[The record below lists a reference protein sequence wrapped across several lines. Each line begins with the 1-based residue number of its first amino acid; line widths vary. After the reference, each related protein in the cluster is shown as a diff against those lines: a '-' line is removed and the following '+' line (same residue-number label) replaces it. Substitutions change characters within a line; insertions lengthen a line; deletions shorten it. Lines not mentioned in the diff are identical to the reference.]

1 MYWPTSKKNSNNSYP
16 ERLAAKMRRGSRVE
30 TWLLLP
36 VLWLDSKNSRFSCLA
51 APSRATKRVSP
62 YICMQRHATPC
73 PFQPKPTKNSLA
85 MADKEKPSPLR
96 FLLALAIVLLVV
108 YCVSLSVLLVYLMR
122 DYSLLKEHV
131 QDLRGRVVSLE
142 GDRVTARAT
151 TVLPSGDRKR
161 RESIDSSLQVIH

>member
-1 MYWPTSKKNSNNSYP
+1 MFPAKTDEAWITCWNLNTTSCYS
-16 ERLAAKMRRGSRVE
+16 V
-30 TWLLLP
+30 
-36 VLWLDSKNSRFSCLA
+36 LDSKNSRFSCLA
-51 APSRATKRVSP
+51 APSRATERVSP
-62 YICMQRHATPC
+62 YIYMQRYAPC

-85 MADKEKPSPLR
+85 MADNEKPSPLR

-108 YCVSLSVLLVYLMR
+108 YCVSLSVFLVYLMR

-161 RESIDSSLQVIH
+161 RENIESNLQVIH